1 MVIITSGRYSLCK
14 HKMVCNFF
22 CFIIFF
28 LIFIRKNQFIW
39 TTKDRLLEPKYLD
52 NICSIGINNNAH
64 L

>member
-22 CFIIFF
+22 
-28 LIFIRKNQFIW
+28 LIFIRRTQFIW
-39 TTKDRLLEPKYLD
+39 TTRDRLLEPKYLD
-52 NICSIGINNNAH
+52 NIFSIGINNNAH